1 MKKAILLIF
10 VFVLTFLSCDKTHEV
25 VFQCSDNQDV
35 CDLAQSNNDFAFDI
49 FKSLHKK
56 HLEDNLF
63 ISPFSISTAL
73 SMTLNGAN
81 GDTYD
86 EMIKTL
92 KYNGWNLEELN
103 KAYKAYLDIVPFLD
117 DEVKMSIANSIWYRN
132 GFEVIPKF
140 IDVNKNN
147 YNSEVYGRDF
157 SKPQTKDE
165 INGWVEDKTEGKI
178 KDILDNIDSDAVMFL
193 INAIYF
199 KGEWMYKFDKK
210 KTYQTNFFK
219 ETGSKENVDMMVSD
233 EMYVPYYKNDI
244 FEMIDLPYGDSIFSM
259 SILLPLHN
267 KKVNDIIASTDKSSW
282 DDYISNLTS
291 VKMSIQ
297 IPKFKIEFKDSLKNI
312 LIDLGMPKAFNP
324 GQADFTKIRESGGVY
339 IDEVIHQSF
348 VEVDEKGTEAAA
360 ATVVIPKLA
369 SAGETFIANRPFVFV
384 IRDNSTNSILFIGK
398 MMMPKE

>member
-1 MKKAILLIF
+1 MKISCLFCVEDRKKSILLIS
-10 VFVLTFLSCDKTHEV
+10 VFVLTLLSCDKTHEV

-49 FKSLHKK
+49 FKALHNKYSK
-56 HLEDNLF
+56 ENLF

-73 SMTLNGAN
+73 SMTVNGAQ
-81 GDTYD
+81 GETYD

-92 KYNGWNLEELN
+92 KYNGWNLDELN
-103 KAYKAYLDIVPFLD
+103 KANKAYLDIVPFLD

-132 GFEVIPKF
+132 GFEVLQEF

-147 YNSEVYGRDF
+147 YYSEVYGRDF

-178 KDILDNIDSDAVMFL
+178 KDILDNIDGDVVMFL

-244 FEMIDLPYGDSIFSM
+244 FEMIDLP
-259 SILLPLHN
+259 L
-267 KKVNDIIASTDKSSW
+267 
-282 DDYISNLTS
+282 
-291 VKMSIQ
+291 
-297 IPKFKIEFKDSLKNI
+297 SL
-312 LIDLGMPKAFNP
+312 
-324 GQADFTKIRESGGVY
+324 
-339 IDEVIHQSF
+339 IH
-348 VEVDEKGTEAAA
+348 
-360 ATVVIPKLA
+360 I
-369 SAGETFIANRPFVFV
+369 
-384 IRDNSTNSILFIGK
+384 
-398 MMMPKE
+398 

>member
-56 HLEDNLF
+56 HLEGNLF

-92 KYNGWNLEELN
+92 KYNGWNLDELN

-132 GFEVIPKF
+132 GFEVLQEF

-157 SKPQTKDE
+157 SKSKTKDE
-165 INGWVEDKTEGKI
+165 INAWVEDKTEGKI
-178 KDILDNIDSDAVMFL
+178 KDILDNIDGGAVMYL

-199 KGEWMYKFDKK
+199 KGEWMYKFDKE
-210 KTYQTNFFK
+210 KTYKTKFIK
-219 ETGSKENVDMMVSD
+219 ETGTNVEVDMMVSD

-282 DDYISNLTS
+282 DKYTSNLTPI
-291 VKMSIQ
+291 KMPIQ
-297 IPKFKIEFKDSLKNI
+297 IPKFKIKFKDLLKNT
-312 LIDLGMPKAFNP
+312 LVDLGMPKAFSSS
-324 GQADFTKIRESGGVY
+324 QADFTKIRKSGGVY
-339 IDEVIHQSF
+339 IDEVVHQSF

-360 ATVVIPKLA
+360 ATAVIIKVT
-369 SAGETFIANRPFVFV
+369 STGETFIANRPFVFV
-384 IRDNSTNSILFIGK
+384 IRDNITNSILFIGK
-398 MMMPKE
+398 MMMPEE